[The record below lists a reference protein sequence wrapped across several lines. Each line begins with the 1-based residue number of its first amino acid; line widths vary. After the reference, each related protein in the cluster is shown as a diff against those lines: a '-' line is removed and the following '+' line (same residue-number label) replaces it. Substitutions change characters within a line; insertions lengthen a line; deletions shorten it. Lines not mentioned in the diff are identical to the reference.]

1 MAELTIKLSLTFT
14 CQFICSPPV
23 LPVCASYALKADVV
37 CICPEDF
44 FDFVSSYCNLG
55 LKIKSTQQIGEQH
68 TYLLYKNVPTT
79 TVIMK
84 KNFMKEKQHLNTK
97 NKEKN

>member
-1 MAELTIKLSLTFT
+1 MLLRLMLFVS
-14 CQFICSPPV
+14 
-23 LPVCASYALKADVV
+23 ALRT
-37 CICPEDF
+37 F

-68 TYLLYKNVPTT
+68 TYLLYKKCAYNNCDNE
-79 TVIMK
+79 K
-84 KNFMKEKQHLNTK
+84 KNFMKEEQHLNTK

>member
-1 MAELTIKLSLTFT
+1 MLLRLMLFVS
-14 CQFICSPPV
+14 
-23 LPVCASYALKADVV
+23 ALRT
-37 CICPEDF
+37 F

-84 KNFMKEKQHLNTK
+84 KIFMKEKQHLNTK